1 MRICSYQNVVRWI
14 LNFICQ
20 RNRIILINLTN
31 LNLLNILYKHKIKNI
46 KLKISKTLIILIKKL
61 IKLAIII
68 KSWIANQTLKINHYL
83 H

>member
-31 LNLLNILYKHKIKNI
+31 LNLLNILYKHKIKII

-61 IKLAIII
+61 IKLAIIKLLMI
-68 KSWIANQTLKINHYL
+68 NQTLKINHCL

>member
-1 MRICSYQNVVRWI
+1 MIICSYQNVVRWI

-31 LNLLNILYKHKIKNI
+31 LNLLNILYKHKIKII